1 MFIFCSCSLTRFSV
15 KTRKYNKIAKR
26 TTRACAISCC
36 FSFAPF
42 FFIFVSSDS
51 VSYNYKTIKLYTY
64 ITYIIILVGPACILR
79 GYRFIM
85 FISTRLY
92 YTGYEFRL
100 RHNYCN
106 LYTYN
111 KILNCYEAG
120 VQYLRKNSTREEFVL
135 IGYLNLHRSTVVNR

>member
-1 MFIFCSCSLTRFSV
+1 MNNARVCNIVLLQFRSV
-15 KTRKYNKIAKR
+15 
-26 TTRACAISCC
+26 
-36 FSFAPF
+36 

-51 VSYNYKTIKLYTY
+51 VSYKTIKLYTY
-64 ITYIIILVGPACILR
+64 ITYIILVDPPYILR

-120 VQYLRKNSTREEFVL
+120 VQYLEKKTSPKR
-135 IGYLNLHRSTVVNR
+135 NLY